1 MKLSISALLLL
12 LLASTLAL
20 AQRYEVSASGSFP
33 ILAGASLG
41 SISAESIENN
51 DTNLR
56 GQYGYGVRLTRNTRG
71 YYGHEVGYTR
81 SQIRFRTTFRS
92 TADNVTTTTTRE
104 DRVNM
109 QQINYNFL
117 IYFMPNGERWRPFV
131 TGGLEGARYSPPRFA
146 EWPGGG
152 SRNWGVNWGGGLK
165 VKLFPHAL
173 MRLDVRDYITGKP
186 YGNILQ
192 FNSALGGVGA
202 GGGVFHQLEASA
214 GFGIAF

>member
-1 MKLSISALLLL
+1 MKLSSSALLFL
-12 LLASTLAL
+12 LLACPFAR
-20 AQRYEVSASGSFP
+20 AQRYEVSGSASYP

-41 SISAESIENN
+41 SISAESKQNN

-56 GQYGYGVRLTRNTRG
+56 GLYGYGGRITRNTRG
-71 YYGHEVGYTR
+71 YYGHEVGYMRT
-81 SQIRFRTTFRS
+81 QIRFRTTARS
-92 TADNVTTTTTRE
+92 TTDNVTTTLTRE

-109 QQINYNFL
+109 QQVFYNFL
-117 IYFMPNGERWRPFV
+117 IYFMPNGERWRPFI
-131 TGGLEGARYSPPRFA
+131 TGGMVGAQYSSPHFA

-173 MRLDVRDYITGKP
+173 MRIDVRDYITGKP
-186 YGNILQ
+186 YGSTLQ
-192 FNSALGGVGA
+192 FTNLGGVGA

-214 GFGIAF
+214 GFGITF